1 MASEYYKP
9 CKELEQCEALDQY
22 WEKKQFDKFFKE
34 YLKIAEET
42 SYPLAQCQ
50 VGFCYLEGIGVERNF
65 EKAFYWCL
73 LAAEQG
79 DWDAQYNLASMY
91 EDGLYV
97 EKDLEKAKHWYLCA
111 ANQGHKLAM
120 KKIVDK
126 L

>member
-1 MASEYYKP
+1 M
-9 CKELEQCEALDQY
+9 
-22 WEKKQFDKFFKE
+22 KK
-34 YLKIAEET
+34 L
-42 SYPLAQCQ
+42 
-50 VGFCYLEGIGVERNF
+50 ERNF

-91 EDGLYV
+91 EEGLYV

>member
-22 WEKKQFDKFFKE
+22 WEKKQFDKFFEE

-65 EKAFYWCL
+65 EKHSIGVYWQQNREIGMHSTIWQVC
-73 LAAEQG
+73 
-79 DWDAQYNLASMY
+79 
-91 EDGLYV
+91 
-97 EKDLEKAKHWYLCA
+97 
-111 ANQGHKLAM
+111 M
-120 KKIVDK
+120 KKVCM
-126 L
+126 